1 MSVIV
6 LEGGAIVVT
15 LLAAREMRRQ
25 QFSWRFV
32 LTSSLIMLAVFTVMI
47 VTWRGR

>member
-6 LEGGAIVVT
+6 FEGAAVVVT
-15 LLAAREMRRQ
+15 LLVAREMHRQ

-32 LTSSLIMLAVFTVMI
+32 LISSVILLAAFTVMI
-47 VTWRGR
+47 IMWRGR

>member
-6 LEGGAIVVT
+6 FEGAALVVT
-15 LLAAREMRRQ
+15 LLVAREMRRQ

-32 LTSSLIMLAVFTVMI
+32 LTSSLVMLAAFTAMI
-47 VTWRGR
+47 IMWRGR

>member
-1 MSVIV
+1 MSVLV
-6 LEGGAIVVT
+6 LEAGAVVAT

-32 LTSSLIMLAVFTVMI
+32 LITSSIILAAFTAMI
-47 VTWRGR
+47 IAWRGR